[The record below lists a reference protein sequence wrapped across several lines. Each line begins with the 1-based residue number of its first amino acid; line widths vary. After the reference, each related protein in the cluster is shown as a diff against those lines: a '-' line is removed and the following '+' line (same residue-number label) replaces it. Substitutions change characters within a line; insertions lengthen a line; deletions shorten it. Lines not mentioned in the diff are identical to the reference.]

1 MATAI
6 LLASAGSAI
15 GLAAFGAER
24 PPCQTANTRL
34 LSALV
39 PLSPPPLLCCL
50 HTGGALQASVRTVPL
65 VRTTRPISDCALL
78 TVLPSL
84 FAPFQQLLLAVP
96 QLFHHED
103 RRLPVP
109 SPSCA
114 DNCGDV
120 ACISAQR
127 MGPSGRVR
135 QGMAPKSPLQGIGT
149 RTYPLLSFPTIFP
162 RRMHYMGFG
171 EAPQC
176 PLEKLLARFACGS
189 RGLK

>member
-1 MATAI
+1 MAPNA
-6 LLASAGSAI
+6 LPV
-15 GLAAFGAER
+15 R
-24 PPCQTANTRL
+24 QQTL
-34 LSALV
+34 VFLV
-39 PLSPPPLLCCL
+39 PSSLCRPPPLLCCL

-127 MGPSGRVR
+127 MGPNGHVR

-149 RTYPLLSFPTIFP
+149 RAYPLLSFPTIFP
-162 RRMHYMGFG
+162 RRMNYMGFG

-176 PLEKLLARFACGS
+176 PLEKLLARFVCGS